1 VAPKLLSAVSVG
13 PSQAIMAG
21 VLFPDEIRLK
31 QWWRVDGVYPALADE
46 ALLGSRLAESLDLGP
61 GDSLAVQGR
70 TLHVVGVLEENG
82 SQDDHIL
89 FVDLALAQELAQQP
103 DKINLVEVA
112 ALCHDCPVDDLV
124 LQIGEVLPQAR
135 VTALR
140 QAVTLRMETV
150 DQLMLFTVIVSLV
163 VIIIGS
169 LVVLMTMLGAVS
181 ERRQEIGLFR
191 ALGFRQRHIE
201 RVILGEALIVSLAGG
216 LLGWL
221 VGVGAVILLRPS
233 IAEMAEMAG
242 LIHWDPWLAV
252 GALAGTLVIGL
263 GGSLYPARTAARL
276 DPTIA
281 LRAL

>member
-1 VAPKLLSAVSVG
+1 
-13 PSQAIMAG
+13 
-21 VLFPDEIRLK
+21 
-31 QWWRVDGVYPALADE
+31 
-46 ALLGSRLAESLDLGP
+46 
-61 GDSLAVQGR
+61 
-70 TLHVVGVLEENG
+70 VV
-82 SQDDHIL
+82 
-89 FVDLALAQELAQQP
+89 
-103 DKINLVEVA
+103 
-112 ALCHDCPVDDLV
+112 
-124 LQIGEVLPQAR
+124 
-135 VTALR
+135 T
-140 QAVTLRMETV
+140 
-150 DQLMLFTVIVSLV
+150 
-163 VIIIGS
+163 IIGS

-191 ALGFRQRHIE
+191 ALGFRQMHIE

-221 VGVGAVILLRPS
+221 VGMGAVILLRPS

-252 GALAGTLVIGL
+252 GALVGTLVIGL